1 MRSSGKQILIT
12 SPGIPGRQ
20 RGLMLSYK
28 KILVSC
34 LFAIALILS
43 PLSALAAKNTIQ
55 AQLNSNKEPP
65 DPVVMIVDLVVVRP
79 LGFIGLFG
87 GSAFFIV
94 SLPFSALGGNTDDAW
109 ESLVVSP
116 AEFTF
121 TRPLGVF
128 DQ

>member
-1 MRSSGKQILIT
+1 
-12 SPGIPGRQ
+12 
-20 RGLMLSYK
+20 MLSYK
-28 KILVSC
+28 KTLVSC
-34 LFAIALILS
+34 LLAIALILS
-43 PLSALAAKNTIQ
+43 PLSALAAKNPIQ

-65 DPVVMIVDLVVVRP
+65 DPVVMIVDLVIVRP
-79 LGFIGLFG
+79 LGLIGLIG

-121 TRPLGVF
+121 IRPLGGF